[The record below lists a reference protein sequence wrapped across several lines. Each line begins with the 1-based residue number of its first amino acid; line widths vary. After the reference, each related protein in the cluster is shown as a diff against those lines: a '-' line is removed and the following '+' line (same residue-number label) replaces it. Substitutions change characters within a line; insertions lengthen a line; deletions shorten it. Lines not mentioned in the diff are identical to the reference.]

1 MFWHIFKYEFLNTIK
16 QKELVFWMMCF
27 PIILGTF
34 FNLAFGNL
42 YEKEE
47 IFNEIPVAVAEIKED
62 SVFRE
67 VMDSLS
73 EGDSP
78 LFKVQYTDMEE
89 AEELLKNEDIK
100 GIICVDDELSLS
112 VAGNGLE
119 QSIIKSFLEQYEAQK
134 TIITD
139 TAANNPEK
147 LQDVIAALSADIDCI
162 ETKELSGGNM
172 DVYVQYFQNLIAMVA
187 LFGTMVGLFAAT
199 SNEANLSAIGARKCV
214 APTHKL
220 KSIIANLLAAFC
232 AQVICVFISITYIV
246 FILKIDMGDKIP
258 MMYLS
263 GAAGSLL
270 GVSMGFLIGSIGRMS
285 EGVKVGIST
294 SFSMFCCFLSGL
306 MVGGMKA
313 FFESHC
319 PVVNK
324 INPAA
329 VISDLFYCLAVYDDY
344 SRYMEKMVTLLIMSA
359 IFITGGFLL
368 TRRKKYESI

>member
-1 MFWHIFKYEFLNTIK
+1 MFGHIFKYEFFNTIR

-73 EGDSP
+73 KGDSP

-147 LQDVIAALSADIDCI
+147 LQNVIAALSADIDCI

-172 DVYVQYFQNLIAMVA
+172 DEYVQYFQNLIAMVA

-220 KSIIANLLAAFC
+220 KSIVANLLAAFC

-258 MMYLS
+258 IMYLS

-270 GVSMGFLIGSIGRMS
+270 GVSLGFFIGSIGRMS

-306 MVGGMKA
+306 MVGNMKA
-313 FFESHC
+313 VINQHC
-319 PVVNK
+319 PVINK

-344 SRYMEKMVTLLIMSA
+344 CRYMEKMVTLLIMSA

-368 TRRKKYESI
+368 TRRKKYASI

>member
-1 MFWHIFKYEFLNTIK
+1 MFRQIFKYEFLNTIR
-16 QKELVFWMMCF
+16 QKELIFWMMCF

-34 FNLAFGNL
+34 FNLAFGNI
-42 YEKEE
+42 YEKNE
-47 IFNEIPVAVAEIKED
+47 IFTEIPVAVAETKED

-67 VMDSLS
+67 VLDELS
-73 EGDSP
+73 TGDSP

-134 TIITD
+134 TIITE
-139 TAANNPEK
+139 TAVNNPEK
-147 LQDVIAALSADIDCI
+147 LQDVITALSADINCI

-172 DVYVQYFQNLIAMVA
+172 DEYVQYFQNLIAMVGM
-187 LFGTMVGLFAAT
+187 FGTMVGLFAAT

-232 AQVICVFISITYIV
+232 AQIICVFISITYIV

-258 MMYLS
+258 MIYLS
-263 GAAGSLL
+263 GASGSLL
-270 GVSMGFLIGSIGRMS
+270 GVSLGFLIGSIGRMS

-306 MVGGMKA
+306 MVGNMKA
-313 FFESHC
+313 VINQHC

-359 IFITGGFLL
+359 VFITGGFLL
-368 TRRKKYESI
+368 TRRKKYASI

>member
-78 LFKVQYTDMEE
+78 LFKVQYTNMEE
-89 AEELLKNEDIK
+89 AEELLKNEDIM

-172 DVYVQYFQNLIAMVA
+172 DEYVQYFQNLIAMVA

-258 MMYLS
+258 MIYLS
-263 GAAGSLL
+263 GVAGSFM

-306 MVGGMKA
+306 MVGNMKA
-313 FFESHC
+313 VINQYC
-319 PVVNK
+319 PIINK

-368 TRRKKYESI
+368 TRRKKYASI

>member
-1 MFWHIFKYEFLNTIK
+1 MFGHIFKYEFLNTIR

-67 VMDSLS
+67 VMVSLS
-73 EGDSP
+73 KGDSP

-147 LQDVIAALSADIDCI
+147 LQNVIAALSADIDCI
-162 ETKELSGGNM
+162 ETKELSRGNM
-172 DVYVQYFQNLIAMVA
+172 DEYVQYFQNLIAMVA

-214 APTHKL
+214 SPTHKL
-220 KSIIANLLAAFC
+220 KSIVANLLAAFC

-258 MMYLS
+258 IMYLS

-270 GVSMGFLIGSIGRMS
+270 GVSLGFFIGSIGRMS

-306 MVGGMKA
+306 MVGNMKA
-313 FFESHC
+313 VINQHC
-319 PVVNK
+319 PVINK

-344 SRYMEKMVTLLIMSA
+344 CRYMEKMVTLLIMSA
-359 IFITGGFLL
+359 VFITGGFLL
-368 TRRKKYESI
+368 TRRKKYASI

>member
-1 MFWHIFKYEFLNTIK
+1 MFRQIFKYEFINTIR
-16 QKELVFWMMCF
+16 QKELIFWMMCF

-34 FNLAFGNL
+34 FNLAFGSL
-42 YEKEE
+42 YEKNE
-47 IFNEIPVAVAEIKED
+47 IFTEIPVAVAEVKED

-67 VMDSLS
+67 VLDELS
-73 EGDSP
+73 SGESP
-78 LFKVQYTDMEE
+78 LFTVQYTDMEK

-119 QSIIKSFLEQYEAQK
+119 QSIIKSFLEQYEAQN

-139 TAANNPEK
+139 TAVNNPDK
-147 LQDVIAALSADIDCI
+147 LQDVITALSADINCI

-172 DVYVQYFQNLIAMVA
+172 DEYVQYFQNLIAMVGM
-187 LFGTMVGLFAAT
+187 FGTMVGLFAAT

-220 KSIIANLLAAFC
+220 KSIVANLLAAFC
-232 AQVICVFISITYIV
+232 AQIICVFISITYIV

-258 MMYLS
+258 MIYLS
-263 GAAGSLL
+263 GASGSLL
-270 GVSMGFLIGSIGRMS
+270 GVSLGFLIGSIGRMS

-306 MVGGMKA
+306 MVGNMKA
-313 FFESHC
+313 VINQHC
-319 PVVNK
+319 PVINK

-359 IFITGGFLL
+359 VFITGGFLL
-368 TRRKKYESI
+368 TRRKKYASI

>member
-1 MFWHIFKYEFLNTIK
+1 MFRHIFKYEFLNTIK
-16 QKELVFWMMCF
+16 QKQLVFWMMCF

-34 FNLAFGNL
+34 FNLAFGSL
-42 YEKEE
+42 YEKNE
-47 IFNEIPVAVAEIKED
+47 IFTEIPVAVAEIKED

-112 VAGNGLE
+112 VSGNGLE

-139 TAANNPEK
+139 TAANKPEK

-172 DVYVQYFQNLIAMVA
+172 DEYVQYFQNLIAMVA

-263 GAAGSLL
+263 GAAGSFL

-306 MVGGMKA
+306 MVGNMKA
-313 FFESHC
+313 LLESRC
-319 PVVNK
+319 PVINK

-368 TRRKKYESI
+368 TRRKKYASI

>member
-1 MFWHIFKYEFLNTIK
+1 MFRQIFKYEFINTIR
-16 QKELVFWMMCF
+16 QKELIFWMMCF

-34 FNLAFGNL
+34 FNLAFGNI
-42 YEKEE
+42 YEKNE
-47 IFNEIPVAVAEIKED
+47 IFTEIPVAVAETKED

-67 VMDSLS
+67 VLDELS
-73 EGDSP
+73 TGDSP

-139 TAANNPEK
+139 TAVNNPDK
-147 LQDVIAALSADIDCI
+147 LQDVITALSADINCI

-172 DVYVQYFQNLIAMVA
+172 DEYVQYFQNLIAMVGM
-187 LFGTMVGLFAAT
+187 FGTMVGLFAAT

-220 KSIIANLLAAFC
+220 KSIVANLLAAFC
-232 AQVICVFISITYIV
+232 AQIICVFISITYIV

-258 MMYLS
+258 MIYLS
-263 GAAGSLL
+263 GASGSLL
-270 GVSMGFLIGSIGRMS
+270 GVSLGFLIGSIGRMS

-306 MVGGMKA
+306 MVGNMKA
-313 FFESHC
+313 VINQHC
-319 PVVNK
+319 PIVNK

-359 IFITGGFLL
+359 VFITGGFLL
-368 TRRKKYESI
+368 TRRKKYASI

>member
-1 MFWHIFKYEFLNTIK
+1 MFGHIFKYEFLNTIR

-67 VMDSLS
+67 VMVSLS
-73 EGDSP
+73 KGDSP

-147 LQDVIAALSADIDCI
+147 LQNVIAALSADIDCI

-172 DVYVQYFQNLIAMVA
+172 DEYVQYFQNLIAMVA
-187 LFGTMVGLFAAT
+187 LFGTMTGLFSAI
-199 SNEANLSAIGARKCV
+199 SNEANLSAIGARKCI

-220 KSIIANLLAAFC
+220 KSIVANLLAAFC

-258 MMYLS
+258 IMYLS

-270 GVSMGFLIGSIGRMS
+270 GVSLGFFIGSIGRMS

-306 MVGGMKA
+306 MVGNMKA
-313 FFESHC
+313 VINQHC
-319 PVVNK
+319 PVINK

-359 IFITGGFLL
+359 VFTAGGFLL
-368 TRRKKYESI
+368 TRRKKYASI

>member
-1 MFWHIFKYEFLNTIK
+1 MFGHIFKYEFLNTIR

-73 EGDSP
+73 KGDSP

-147 LQDVIAALSADIDCI
+147 LQNVIAALSADIDCI

-172 DVYVQYFQNLIAMVA
+172 DEYVQYFQNLIAMVA

-220 KSIIANLLAAFC
+220 KSIVANLLAAFC

-258 MMYLS
+258 IMYLS

-270 GVSMGFLIGSIGRMS
+270 GVSLGFFIGSIGRMS

-306 MVGGMKA
+306 MVGNMKA
-313 FFESHC
+313 VINQHC
-319 PVVNK
+319 PVINK

-344 SRYMEKMVTLLIMSA
+344 CRYMEKMVTLLIMSA
-359 IFITGGFLL
+359 VFTAGGFLL
-368 TRRKKYESI
+368 TRRKKYASI

>member
-34 FNLAFGNL
+34 FNLAFGSL
-42 YEKEE
+42 YEKNE
-47 IFNEIPVAVAEIKED
+47 IFTEIPVAVAETKED

-67 VMDSLS
+67 VLDELS
-73 EGDSP
+73 TGDSP

-139 TAANNPEK
+139 TAVNNPEK
-147 LQDVIAALSADIDCI
+147 LQDVITALSADINCI

-172 DVYVQYFQNLIAMVA
+172 DEYVQYFQNLIAMVA

-306 MVGGMKA
+306 MVGNMKA
-313 FFESHC
+313 VINQHC
-319 PVVNK
+319 PIVNK

-359 IFITGGFLL
+359 IFIAGGFLL
-368 TRRKKYESI
+368 TRRKKYASI

>member
-1 MFWHIFKYEFLNTIK
+1 MFGHIFKYEFLNTIR

-62 SVFRE
+62 SVFLE

-73 EGDSP
+73 KGDSP

-89 AEELLKNEDIK
+89 AEELLKNEDIN

-147 LQDVIAALSADIDCI
+147 LQNVIAALSADIDCI

-172 DVYVQYFQNLIAMVA
+172 DEYVQYFQNLIAMVA

-220 KSIIANLLAAFC
+220 KSIVANLLAAFC

-258 MMYLS
+258 IMYLS

-270 GVSMGFLIGSIGRMS
+270 GVSLGFFIGSIGRMS

-306 MVGGMKA
+306 MVGNMKA
-313 FFESHC
+313 VINQHC
-319 PVVNK
+319 PVINK

-344 SRYMEKMVTLLIMSA
+344 CRYMEKMVTLLIMSG

-368 TRRKKYESI
+368 TRRKKYASI

>member
-1 MFWHIFKYEFLNTIK
+1 MFRHIFKYEFINIIR
-16 QKELVFWMMCF
+16 QKEIIFWLICF

-34 FNLAFGNL
+34 FNLAFGGL

-47 IFNEIPVAVAEIKED
+47 IFTEIPVAVSEIKED

-67 VMDSLS
+67 VMDELS
-73 EGDSP
+73 TGDSP

-89 AEELLKNEDIK
+89 AEELLKKEDIK

-112 VAGNGLE
+112 VAANGLE

-139 TAANNPEK
+139 TAVNNPEK
-147 LQDVIAALSADIDCI
+147 LQDVITALSSDINCI

-172 DVYVQYFQNLIAMVA
+172 DVYVQYFQNLIAMVT
-187 LFGTMVGLFAAT
+187 LFGTMTGLFSAI
-199 SNEANLSAIGARKCV
+199 SNEANLSAIGARKCI

-220 KSIIANLLAAFC
+220 KAIIANMLAAFC
-232 AQVICVFISITYIV
+232 TQVICVFISITYIV

-263 GAAGSLL
+263 GAAGSLM
-270 GVSMGFLIGSIGRMS
+270 GVSLGFFIGSIGRMS
-285 EGVKVGIST
+285 EGAKIGIIM
-294 SFSMFCCFLSGL
+294 SFSMVCCFLSGL
-306 MVGGMKA
+306 MVGNMKA
-313 FFESHC
+313 IFESHC
-319 PVVNK
+319 PIVNK

-329 VISDLFYCLAVYDDY
+329 VVSDLFYCLAIYDDY

-359 IFITGGFLL
+359 VFITGGFLL
-368 TRRKKYESI
+368 TRRKKYASI

>member
-1 MFWHIFKYEFLNTIK
+1 MFGHIFKYEFLNTIR

-73 EGDSP
+73 KGDSP

-147 LQDVIAALSADIDCI
+147 LQNVIAALSADIDCI

-172 DVYVQYFQNLIAMVA
+172 DEYVQYFQNLIAMVA

-220 KSIIANLLAAFC
+220 KSIVANLLAAFC

-258 MMYLS
+258 IMYLS

-270 GVSMGFLIGSIGRMS
+270 GVSLGFFIGSIGRMS

-306 MVGGMKA
+306 MVGNMKA
-313 FFESHC
+313 VINQHC
-319 PVVNK
+319 PVINK

-368 TRRKKYESI
+368 TRRKKYASI

>member
-1 MFWHIFKYEFLNTIK
+1 MFGHIFKYEFLNTIR

-73 EGDSP
+73 KGDSP

-147 LQDVIAALSADIDCI
+147 LQNVIAALSADIDCI

-172 DVYVQYFQNLIAMVA
+172 DEYVQYFQNLIAMVA

-220 KSIIANLLAAFC
+220 KSIVANLLAAFC

-258 MMYLS
+258 MMYFS

-270 GVSMGFLIGSIGRMS
+270 GVSLGFFIGSIGRMS

-306 MVGGMKA
+306 MVGNMKA
-313 FFESHC
+313 VINQHC
-319 PVVNK
+319 PIINK

-329 VISDLFYCLAVYDDY
+329 VISDLFYCLAVYDNY

-368 TRRKKYESI
+368 TRRKKYASI